1 MGWRVGRRDNW
12 KLMEPWENQSSSIML
27 KSREDRALAR
37 GGSAVHDTCTER
49 KRKDGDKGRGL

>member
-49 KRKDGDKGRGL
+49 KRKDGDKG